1 MNIENCQ
8 FGLELLEEELPRW
21 EDLNVHTAALNWQLA
36 KLKMMI
42 ATSQK
47 QFPQHRR
54 AALECAKN
62 FSDSEKDTHFGVLVC
77 AYADM
82 LCQWC
87 YEGDKVNA
95 DDAASEVQSFLG
107 RIPKCF
113 TGRALY
119 ALGTWH
125 EKCHGRFYEA
135 AELFKDGF
143 QGEVSFSSKSS
154 QREALL
160 FLSAMVRAYEK
171 ANSLEDALYWAK
183 QADALIKDSL
193 SEQDPV
199 ASYALGSFGLI
210 YAKKEEWTAASDAFQ
225 KAIRA
230 RTLVGD
236 GHSWRSAALYVQLGK
251 ALREQGQPQEAVD
264 QIQIARRYRETESDP
279 RTVGRCSVELG
290 FCYFDLSDLDLARE
304 AAEVAQELGEARLRF
319 EQFNA
324 QVQTRDCTRVY
335 V

>member
-1 MNIENCQ
+1 MGNVFWIALRKVRCDLESSERCKDTLESCMWTSIKKAMPVDFVHDGTDLGELELCGPHCVQLSKLLRSTTIGAMEDLVRGSKECRCRIFILASEYCRVNIENCQ

-21 EDLNVHTAALNWQLA
+21 EDSNVHTAALNWQLA

-54 AALECAKN
+54 AALECAKT

-82 LCQWC
+82 LCKWC

-95 DDAASEVQSFLG
+95 DDAASEVQGFLG
-107 RIPKCF
+107 TIPKCF

-135 AELFKDGF
+135 AKLFKDGF

-160 FLSAMVRAYEK
+160 FLSAMVSK
-171 ANSLEDALYWAK
+171 ILL
-183 QADALIKDSL
+183 
-193 SEQDPV
+193 P
-199 ASYALGSFGLI
+199 
-210 YAKKEEWTAASDAFQ
+210 
-225 KAIRA
+225 
-230 RTLVGD
+230 
-236 GHSWRSAALYVQLGK
+236 
-251 ALREQGQPQEAVD
+251 P
-264 QIQIARRYRETESDP
+264 
-279 RTVGRCSVELG
+279 
-290 FCYFDLSDLDLARE
+290 
-304 AAEVAQELGEARLRF
+304 
-319 EQFNA
+319 
-324 QVQTRDCTRVY
+324 TR
-335 V
+335 